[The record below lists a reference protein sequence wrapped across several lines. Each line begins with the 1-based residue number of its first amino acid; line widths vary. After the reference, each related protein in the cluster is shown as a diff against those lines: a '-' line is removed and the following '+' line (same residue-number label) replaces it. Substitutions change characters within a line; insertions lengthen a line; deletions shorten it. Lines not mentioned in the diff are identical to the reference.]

1 VRRLLTLAAVVVAT
15 PALTFVVLYALRD
28 GRTLWAQAGDLP
40 RYLSDTFLHLDFG
53 VVGTAA
59 EPDPI
64 SHLVLRGL
72 PVDLALLLGGIL
84 LGVLAGLAAGLAA
97 GARPRGAVDRGLG
110 LGSALALSFP
120 VYLFSNVALF
130 VFAPQSGTAQISFF
144 SATDSYVPPGE
155 DLVGWLHAMWVPW
168 VVLAIPLAALVYRLA
183 RTVLFDVADDDALR
197 SARAKGLTEGRVQR
211 RHALPLA
218 LPPVLGLVS
227 ATVALM
233 ITNIALIESPF
244 NLPGAFRNADIGQF
258 HYSPGDTGVP
268 SPPLDVVQAL
278 IVESAF
284 LVAFTML
291 LCDVLQAR
299 LDPRVRAP
307 G

>member
-1 VRRLLTLAAVVVAT
+1 M
-15 PALTFVVLYALRD
+15 
-28 GRTLWAQAGDLP
+28 
-40 RYLSDTFLHLDFG
+40 
-53 VVGTAA
+53 
-59 EPDPI
+59 
-64 SHLVLRGL
+64 
-72 PVDLALLLGGIL
+72 
-84 LGVLAGLAAGLAA
+84 
-97 GARPRGAVDRGLG
+97 
-110 LGSALALSFP
+110 
-120 VYLFSNVALF
+120 YLFSNVALF

-168 VVLAIPLAALVYRLA
+168 VVLAIPLAALVYRLT

-268 SPPLDVVQAL
+268 SPTAGRRPGAHRRVGLPRRLHHAAVRRAAGPARPPRARPGLAGTSRRVEDERAPRL
-278 IVESAF
+278 AIVIGGLM
-284 LVAFTML
+284 LVML
-291 LCDVLQAR
+291 LASLDQTIVSTALPTIVGDLGGLEHLSWVVTAYLLAITVVTPLYGKLGDRSGAR
-299 LDPRVRAP
+299 SCCRARSWSS
-307 G
+307 